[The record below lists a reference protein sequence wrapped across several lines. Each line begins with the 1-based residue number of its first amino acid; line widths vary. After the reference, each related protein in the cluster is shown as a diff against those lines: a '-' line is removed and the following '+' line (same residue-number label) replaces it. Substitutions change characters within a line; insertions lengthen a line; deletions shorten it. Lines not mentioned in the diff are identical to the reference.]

1 MARILVT
8 GASGFIGAHIVRR
21 LAADGHA
28 VVATGR
34 DVGRMRVLD
43 DVATKLL
50 SADLADDPLDDML
63 EGCDVVVHCAA
74 LSSPWGRVEE
84 FQKANVVA
92 TGRLLDA
99 ARRHGVRRFVHMGS
113 PSIYFRF
120 RDQFNVG
127 EDFQPPRRWVTE
139 YARSKWESEC
149 RVRDASDDQLQ
160 TVILRPRAVFG
171 EGDRAILPRLLALA
185 ARGWFPLVDA
195 GRAVIDVTHVDNLS
209 GLVAHCVQAELPG
222 NGRAYNVSNGTP
234 IRVRAL
240 LEQLF
245 EALGLQPTLVTLPR
259 IPVLALA
266 ALSERLAK
274 LRSGCPEPR
283 LTRYG
288 VGVIGYSQTLDI
300 RRATHELQYVPSMG
314 IDAGLARYAHWWK
327 AHDHA

>member
-1 MARILVT
+1 MPRILVT
-8 GASGFIGAHIVRR
+8 GASGFIGAHVTRR

-34 DVGRMRVLD
+34 DAGRIDALRGVVTGVML
-43 DVATKLL
+43 
-50 SADLADDPLDDML
+50 ADLADNPLDDML
-63 EGCDVVVHCAA
+63 AGCDVVVHCAA
-74 LSSPWGRVEE
+74 LSSPWGSVEA

-92 TGRLLDA
+92 TERLLDA
-99 ARRHGVRRFVHMGS
+99 ARRQGVHRFVHMGS

-127 EDFQPPRRWVTE
+127 EDFDPPQRWITE
-139 YARSKWESEC
+139 YARSKWASEC

-160 TVILRPRAVFG
+160 TIILRPRAVFG

-185 ARGWFPLVDA
+185 ARGWFPLIDA
-195 GRAVIDVTHVDNLS
+195 GRALIDVTHVDNLA
-209 GLVAHCVQAELPG
+209 GLVAHCVSADLPG

-234 IRVRAL
+234 IRVRVL
-240 LEQLF
+240 LEHLF
-245 EALGLQPTLVTLPR
+245 DALGLHPRLVPLPR
-259 IPVLALA
+259 MSVLALA
-266 ALSERLAK
+266 ALSERLAY

-300 RRATHELQYVPSMG
+300 SRATRELHYVPSMG
-314 IDAGLARYAHWWK
+314 IDAGLARFAQWWK
-327 AHDHA
+327 THDHA